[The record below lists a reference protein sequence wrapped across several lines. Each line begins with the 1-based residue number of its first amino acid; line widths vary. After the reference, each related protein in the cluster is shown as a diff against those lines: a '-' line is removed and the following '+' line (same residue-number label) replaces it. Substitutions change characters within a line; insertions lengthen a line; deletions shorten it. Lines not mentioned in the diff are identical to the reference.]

1 MTKANENTEYVVSAK
16 MTTAEYGL
24 SGGGVMGQVW
34 GSFRA
39 NRQFDKKCINLY
51 KDPIE
56 VARQDRASSSL
67 GALNGNTPATTTKI
81 IELPRNDRVM
91 RHYPTNR
98 SDISSSNCGRGT
110 IFGLSSQPGFKMK
123 VYGHNLNEEVL

>member
-16 MTTAEYGL
+16 MTTVEYGL
-24 SGGGVMGQVW
+24 SGGVMGQVW
-34 GSFRA
+34 DSFRA

-67 GALNGNTPATTTKI
+67 STLNGNTPTTTTKI

-91 RHYPTNR
+91 SHHPTNR
-98 SDISSSNCGRGT
+98 SDISSSNCGRGNYFWT
-110 IFGLSSQPGFKMK
+110 EFATWFQNEGVRTQPQ
-123 VYGHNLNEEVL
+123 